1 MLQEKKLSTRLAEMA
16 EEVRAAQSMWG
27 VEELQW
33 LIDCG
38 DAWTKSEEISEMAL
52 DALQDGVC
60 FLPNREWLDYHFNVV
75 PTASDVE
82 PETAGSIELAYEF
95 WTSVDFIADGYVDYY
110 RI

>member
-1 MLQEKKLSTRLAEMA
+1 MLQEKKLSTQLAEMA
-16 EEVRAAQSMWG
+16 EEIRAAQSMWG

-33 LIDCG
+33 LIDVG
-38 DAWTKSEEISEMAL
+38 DAWTKSEEISTLAL

-82 PETAGSIELAYEF
+82 PNTAGSIELAYEF
-95 WTSVDFIADGYVDYY
+95 WTSVDFISDGYVDYY